1 MRRRCGLQAGTLF
14 APSPK
19 ADETRRAYA
28 LRRQKHYRSKYLSGK
43 AFSACSCVMMPESGD
58 WPTLHTS
65 TKTT

>member
-1 MRRRCGLQAGTLF
+1 MKR
-14 APSPK
+14 
-19 ADETRRAYA
+19 DRAYA